1 MAKAILKAGK
11 ARYSGL
17 LHFLEVTLMLGAC
30 SFDADQIARE
40 GEALPAFGFAA
51 QPGIYIR
58 RLFTAATHRITQFF
72 FPDGIANTYD
82 HGFAFNVNANR
93 LQ

>member
-1 MAKAILKAGK
+1 
-11 ARYSGL
+11 
-17 LHFLEVTLMLGAC
+17 MLGAC

-40 GEALPAFGFAA
+40 GKALPAFGFAT
-51 QPGIYIR
+51 QPGVYIR
-58 RLFTAATHRITQFF
+58 RLFTAATHRVAQFF